1 LFALVDACDPKRVH
15 HYGIDLGAGAFTV
28 RCDPAGHQTAFGKW
42 ISMRTAFARLDGLA
56 GGPGRLALV
65 VFDSAPAMALMALGP
80 ALAPAPTN
88 ELDYRTQGNWHSY
101 LLDRAAEL
109 LAAGTTAT
117 KDQARHAQHH
127 RLTLRDFRTPRRFE
141 PPGISPR

>member
-1 LFALVDACDPKRVH
+1 LYNLT
-15 HYGIDLGAGAFTV
+15 GARV

-88 ELDYRTQGNWHSY
+88 ELDYRTQGT
-101 LLDRAAEL
+101 
-109 LAAGTTAT
+109 GTAICWTV
-117 KDQARHAQHH
+117 
-127 RLTLRDFRTPRRFE
+127 
-141 PPGISPR
+141 PPTCWRPVRPPPKIKHVMHNIVS